1 MAKKIMVDG
10 NTAAAQ
16 IAFACSEVAAI
27 YPITPSSPMAET
39 CDELASACKT
49 NIWGTVPSIV
59 EMESEGGAAGA
70 VHGSLTTGSLTTTFT
85 ASQGLLLM
93 IPNMYKIAGELCPTV
108 FHVSARSLACQGLC
122 IFGDQGD
129 VMACRQTGFAM
140 LCSNSVQEAHDM
152 AMVAHASTLE
162 AKVPFMHFFDG
173 FRTSHEVQKI
183 EEIPTDVIREMIDDK
198 YVEDFRKRA
207 LDPEHPTMR
216 GTAQNPDINFQG
228 RESCEKYY
236 QATPAIV
243 QKYMDKL
250 AKLTG
255 RAYKLYDYVGAPDA
269 EYVAIAMGS
278 GCDTLHETVDALVKE
293 GKKVGLVKVHLYRP
307 FSMKDFVQAI
317 PATVKVITVLD
328 RTKEPGAIGDPL
340 YLDAC
345 AAIGQAKQ
353 QGLVT
358 FAYPKILAGRYGI
371 GSKDFTPNMC
381 ANIYANMASAQP
393 KDRFVVGIVDD
404 GTPTAQYILG
414 DESFV
419 VPKGDR
425 KECMFWGL
433 GADGTVGANKNSIK
447 IIGNYTENYAQ
458 GYFEYDS
465 KKSGGVTISHL
476 RFGSDMIR
484 SPYFINTADFTACH
498 CFPYLEKY
506 DMLKAAKPGS
516 VFLLASPYSAAEI
529 WDHMPDEVEQ
539 TIIDKKIK
547 FYVINAAKIALEN
560 GMGTRTNTV
569 LQTAFFKLSGI
580 TLKKADGTVL
590 DPIQVL
596 KDYAEK
602 AYAKKGMDVVEM
614 NWKCIEAAAN
624 AIEEVKYPAT
634 VAGKAKMPATVAAEA
649 PDFIKNVTAKMIAQK
664 GNELPVSAIPDDGT
678 WPTATTQWEKRNV
691 AAFIPQWDPTAC
703 IQCANCTAIC
713 SHAAIRI
720 KVYNESALAGAP
732 AAFKSADA
740 KTPKIKAL
748 GAKVTV
754 QVAPEDCMGCELCV
768 VQCPM
773 SKPKAVK
780 QADGSVKMEPNPKPA
795 LKMVP
800 QIPLRQQEAA
810 NWKHFLS
817 IPDVDPAK
825 LDTKILLDVQLKR
838 PLFEFSGACAGCG
851 ETPYVKL
858 LTQLCGDRLLIANAT
873 GCSSIYGGN
882 LPTTP
887 YCQRADGRGPAWS
900 NSLFEDNA
908 QFGMGM
914 RVSSDKLQAYAFE
927 LVAKALANEK
937 TPAEMKACLE
947 KIQKVDQ
954 FDTKGAGVEEMRAL
968 VAELKG
974 YCAAGKAAGCST
986 CAQLLAVADNLVRKS
1001 VWVLGGDGWAY
1012 DIGYG
1017 GLDHVLASGKNIK
1030 ILVMD
1035 TEVYSNTGG
1044 QASKATPTGAIAKFA
1059 ASGKVQSKK
1068 NLGLMQMQYKNVYIA
1083 YVSMGTNPAATV
1095 KAFNEAENYNGPA
1108 LIIAY
1113 AHCIEQGL
1121 ATKTGPA
1128 HQKAAVESVHFPLWR
1143 YNPEA
1148 AGKKITIDSQDKS
1161 DTVSFAKNAVSK
1173 ELGENRFKQ
1182 LIKKVGEEKAMAMLQ
1197 KSEEGFKENY
1207 QLIKK
1212 LAEIS

>member
-39 CDELASACKT
+39 CDELASMCKT
-49 NIWGTVPSIV
+49 NIWGSIPSIV

-93 IPNMYKIAGELCPTV
+93 IPNMYKIAGELCPSV
-108 FHVSARSLACQGLC
+108 FHVSARSLASNSLC

-140 LCSNSVQEAHDM
+140 LASNSVQEAHDM
-152 AMVAHASTLE
+152 AMVAHAATLKS
-162 AKVPFMHFFDG
+162 KVPFLHFFDG

-183 EEIPTDVIREMIDDK
+183 DEIPQDVIRQMIDEE
-198 YVEDFRKRA
+198 YVEDFRRRA

-216 GTAQNPDINFQG
+216 GTASNPDVTFQL
-228 RESCEKYY
+228 REVCNKYY
-236 QATPAIV
+236 DATPAIV
-243 QKYMDKL
+243 QEYMDRL

-255 RAYKLYDYVGAPDA
+255 RAYKLYDYVGAKDA
-269 EYVAIAMGS
+269 EYVVVAMGS

-293 GKKVGLVKVHLYRP
+293 GKKVGLLKVHLYRP
-307 FSMKDFVQAI
+307 FSMVDFVKAL
-317 PATVKVITVLD
+317 PATVKVVTVLD
-328 RTKEPGAIGDPL
+328 RVKEPGAIGDPL
-340 YLDAC
+340 YLDVA
-345 AAIGQAKQ
+345 AAIGQ
-353 QGLVT
+353 GLQDGVVS
-358 FAYPKILAGRYGI
+358 FKYPKILAGRYGI
-371 GSKDFTPNMC
+371 GSKDFTPQMC
-381 ANIYANMASAQP
+381 ANVFANMA
-393 KDRFVVGIVDD
+393 KDKPMDHFCVGIVDD
-404 GTPTAQYILG
+404 VTNRYILG
-414 DESFV
+414 DDGFV

-484 SPYFINTADFTACH
+484 SPYFINSADFTACH

-516 VFLLASPYSAAEI
+516 VFLLASPYTAAEV

-539 TIIDKKIK
+539 AIIDKKLK
-547 FYVINAAKIALEN
+547 FYVIDAAKIAREN

-602 AYAKKGMDVVEM
+602 AYSKKGQEVVEM
-614 NWKCIEAAAN
+614 NWKCIEAASA

-634 VAGKAKMPATVAAEA
+634 PAGKLKMPAAVPADA
-649 PDFIKNVTAKMIAQK
+649 PEFVKKVSAKMIAQK
-664 GNELPVSAIPDDGT
+664 GDTLKVSELPVDGT

-691 AAFIPQWDPTAC
+691 AAFIPQWDPAAC
-703 IQCANCTAIC
+703 IQCGNCLAIC
-713 SHAAIRI
+713 SHAAIRM
-720 KVYNESALAGAP
+720 KVYNDGDLAGAP
-732 AAFKSADA
+732 ATFKSAEA
-740 KTPKIKAL
+740 KAL
-748 GAKVTV
+748 TKGFGSKVTI

-773 SKPKAVK
+773 KAK
-780 QADGSVKMEPNPKPA
+780 GA
-795 LKMVP
+795 LKMVE
-800 QIPLRQQEAA
+800 QIPLRKTEAE
-810 NWKHFLS
+810 NWKFFLGL
-817 IPDVDPAK
+817 PEVDPAK
-825 LDTKILLDVQLKR
+825 LDTRKLLDSQLKR

-858 LTQLCGDRLLIANAT
+858 LTQICGDRLLIANAT

-908 QFGMGM
+908 QFGLGM
-914 RVSSDKLQAYAFE
+914 RVSADKLYGFAME
-927 LVAKALANEK
+927 LVDKVIAHEK
-937 TPAEMKACLE
+937 TPAEMKALCE
-947 KIQKVDQ
+947 KIKAVNQYDE
-954 FDTKGAGVEEMRAL
+954 KGQGVEEMRAL
-968 VAELKG
+968 VKELKKG
-974 YCAAGKAAGCST
+974 CEAGKANGCPI

-1059 ASGKVQSKK
+1059 ASGKVQAKK
-1068 NLGLMQMQYKNVYIA
+1068 NLGLMQMQYKDVYVA

-1108 LIIAY
+1108 IIIAY

-1121 ATKTGPA
+1121 LTKTGPA
-1128 HQKAAVESVHFPLWR
+1128 HQKAAVESVHFPLWT
-1143 YNPEA
+1143 YNPTT
-1148 AGKKITIDSQDKS
+1148 GKVKLDSADKS

-1182 LIKKVGEEKAMAMLQ
+1182 LIKKIGEEKAMAMLE
-1197 KSEEGFKENY
+1197 KSEQGFKENY
-1207 QLIKK
+1207 ALLKK
-1212 LAEIS
+1212 LSEM

>member
-39 CDELASACKT
+39 CDELASMCKT
-49 NIWGTVPSIV
+49 NIWGSIPSIV

-93 IPNMYKIAGELCPTV
+93 IPNMYKIAGELCPSV
-108 FHVSARSLACQGLC
+108 FHVSARSLASNSLC

-140 LCSNSVQEAHDM
+140 LASNSVQEAHDM
-152 AMVAHASTLE
+152 AMVAHAATLKS
-162 AKVPFMHFFDG
+162 KVPFLHFFDG

-183 EEIPTDVIREMIDDK
+183 DEIPQDVIRQMIDEE
-198 YVEDFRKRA
+198 YVEDFRRRA

-216 GTAQNPDINFQG
+216 GTASNPDVTFQL
-228 RESCEKYY
+228 REVCNKYY
-236 QATPAIV
+236 DATPAIV
-243 QKYMDKL
+243 QEYMDRL

-255 RAYKLYDYVGAPDA
+255 RAYKLYDYVGAKDA
-269 EYVAIAMGS
+269 EYVVVAMGS

-293 GKKVGLVKVHLYRP
+293 GKKVGLLKVHLYRP
-307 FSMKDFVQAI
+307 FSMVDFVKAL
-317 PATVKVITVLD
+317 PATVKVVTVLD
-328 RTKEPGAIGDPL
+328 RVKEPGAIGDPL
-340 YLDAC
+340 YLDVA
-345 AAIGQAKQ
+345 AAIGQ
-353 QGLVT
+353 GLQDGVVS
-358 FAYPKILAGRYGI
+358 FKYPKILAGRYGI
-371 GSKDFTPNMC
+371 GSKDFTPQMC
-381 ANIYANMASAQP
+381 ANVFANMA
-393 KDRFVVGIVDD
+393 KDKPMDHFCVGIVDD
-404 GTPTAQYILG
+404 VTNRYILG
-414 DESFV
+414 DDGFV

-484 SPYFINTADFTACH
+484 SPYFINSADFTACH

-516 VFLLASPYSAAEI
+516 VFLLASPYTAAEV

-539 TIIDKKIK
+539 AIIDKKLK
-547 FYVINAAKIALEN
+547 FYVIDAAKIAREN

-602 AYAKKGMDVVEM
+602 AYSKKGQEVVEM
-614 NWKCIEAAAN
+614 NWKCIEAASA
-624 AIEEVKYPAT
+624 AIEEVKYPAAP
-634 VAGKAKMPATVAAEA
+634 AGKLKMPAAVPADA
-649 PDFIKNVTAKMIAQK
+649 PEFVKKVSAKMIAQK
-664 GNELPVSAIPDDGT
+664 GDTLKVSELPVDGT

-691 AAFIPQWDPTAC
+691 AAFIPQWDPAAC
-703 IQCANCTAIC
+703 IQCGNCLAIC
-713 SHAAIRI
+713 SHAAIRM
-720 KVYNESALAGAP
+720 KVYNDGDLAGAP
-732 AAFKSADA
+732 ATFKSAEA
-740 KTPKIKAL
+740 KAL
-748 GAKVTV
+748 TKGFGTKVTI

-773 SKPKAVK
+773 KAK
-780 QADGSVKMEPNPKPA
+780 GA
-795 LKMVP
+795 LKMVE
-800 QIPLRQQEAA
+800 QIPLRKTEAE
-810 NWKHFLS
+810 NWKFFLGL
-817 IPDVDPAK
+817 PEVDPAK
-825 LDTKILLDVQLKR
+825 LDTRKLLDSQLKR

-858 LTQLCGDRLLIANAT
+858 LTQICGDRLLIANAT

-908 QFGMGM
+908 QFGLGM
-914 RVSSDKLQAYAFE
+914 RVSADKLYGFAME
-927 LVAKALANEK
+927 LVDKVIAHEK
-937 TPAEMKACLE
+937 TPAEMKALCE
-947 KIQKVDQ
+947 KIKAVNQYDE
-954 FDTKGAGVEEMRAL
+954 KGQGVEEMRAL
-968 VAELKG
+968 VKELKKG
-974 YCAAGKAAGCST
+974 CEAGKANGCPI

-1059 ASGKVQSKK
+1059 ASGKVQAKK
-1068 NLGLMQMQYKNVYIA
+1068 NLGLMQMQYKNVYVA

-1108 LIIAY
+1108 IIIAY

-1121 ATKTGPA
+1121 LTKTGPA
-1128 HQKAAVESVHFPLWR
+1128 HQKAAVESVHFPLWT
-1143 YNPEA
+1143 YNPTT
-1148 AGKKITIDSQDKS
+1148 GKVKLDSADKS

-1182 LIKKVGEEKAMAMLQ
+1182 LIKKIGQEKAMAMLE
-1197 KSEEGFKENY
+1197 KSEQGFKENY
-1207 QLIKK
+1207 ALLKK
-1212 LAEIS
+1212 LSEM

>member
-39 CDELASACKT
+39 CDELAAQAKT
-49 NIWGTVPSIV
+49 NIWGSIPSIV

-93 IPNMYKIAGELCPTV
+93 IPNMYKIAGELVPTV

-129 VMACRQTGFAM
+129 VMACRQTGFAL

-152 AMVAHASTLE
+152 AMVAHAATLE
-162 AKVPFMHFFDG
+162 SKVPFLHFFDG

-183 EEIPTDVIREMIDDK
+183 EEIPTDVIRAMIDDK
-198 YVEDFRKRA
+198 YVEAFRARA

-236 QATPAIV
+236 VAAPAIV

-250 AKLTG
+250 AQLTG

-307 FSMKDFVQAI
+307 FSMKDFVGAI
-317 PATVKVITVLD
+317 PATVKCITVLD

-340 YLDAC
+340 YLDVC

-353 QGLVT
+353 EGIGS
-358 FAYPKILAGRYGI
+358 FAYPKVLAGRYGI
-371 GSKDFTPNMC
+371 GSKDFTPQMC
-381 ANIYANMASAQP
+381 AGIFANMAQEKP
-393 KDRFVVGIVDD
+393 LDHFVVGIVDD
-404 GTPTAQYILG
+404 VTGRYILG
-414 DESFV
+414 DTGFV

-484 SPYFINTADFTACH
+484 SPYFINSADFTACH

-516 VFLLASPYSAAEI
+516 VFLLASPYTAAEI

-539 TIIDKKIK
+539 AIIDKKLK
-547 FYVINAAKIALEN
+547 FYVIDAAKIAREN

-580 TLKKADGTVL
+580 KLAKADGTEL

-602 AYAKKGMDVVEM
+602 AYSKKGQDVVEM
-614 NWKCIEAAAN
+614 NWKCIEAASA
-624 AIEEVKYPAT
+624 AIEEVQYPAAP
-634 VAGKAKMPATVAAEA
+634 AGKVKMPAAVAAEA
-649 PDFIKNVTAKMIAQK
+649 PAFIKDVTAKMIAQK
-664 GNELPVSAIPDDGT
+664 GNELPVSASPDDGT

-691 AAFIPQWDPTAC
+691 AAFIPAWDPSKC
-703 IQCANCTAIC
+703 IQCGQCSIIC
-713 SHAAIRI
+713 PHAAIRM
-720 KVYNESALAGAP
+720 KVYDADTLAGAP
-732 AAFKSADA
+732 ETFKSADA
-740 KTPKIKAL
+740 KTPKMKAL

-754 QVAPEDCMGCELCV
+754 QVAPEDCMGCKLCV

-773 SKPKAVK
+773 SKDKVV
-780 QADGSVKMEPNPKPA
+780 DGKVVPNPAPA
-795 LKMVP
+795 LKMVE
-800 QIPLRQQEAA
+800 QIPLRKPEAA
-810 NWKHFLS
+810 NWKFFLD

-825 LDTKILLDVQLKR
+825 LDTKQVLDSQLKR

-858 LTQLCGDRLLIANAT
+858 LTQICGDRLLIANAT

-887 YCQRADGRGPAWS
+887 YCQRKDGKGPAWS

-914 RVSSDKLQAYAFE
+914 RVSADKLYGYAME
-927 LVAKALANEK
+927 LVDKVIAGEK
-937 TPAEMKACLE
+937 TPAEMKALCE
-947 KIQKVDQ
+947 KIKAVDQ
-954 FDTKGAGVEEMRAL
+954 FDAKGQGVEEMRKL
-968 VAELKG
+968 VAELKPF
-974 YCAAGKAAGCST
+974 CQTGKANGCDL

-1044 QASKATPTGAIAKFA
+1044 QASKSTPIGAIAKFA
-1059 ASGKVQSKK
+1059 ASGKQQAKK
-1068 NLGLMQMQYKNVYIA
+1068 NLGLMQMQYKNVYVA
-1083 YVSMGTNPAATV
+1083 YVSMGANPAATV
-1095 KAFNEAENYNGPA
+1095 KAFNEAEAYNGPA

-1121 ATKTGPA
+1121 NTATGPA
-1128 HQKAAVESVHFPLWR
+1128 HQKAAVDSVHFPLWR
-1143 YNPEA
+1143 YNPDVA
-1148 AGKKITIDSQDKS
+1148 ATGKNGLTLDSADKS
-1161 DTVSFAKNAVSK
+1161 DTVSFAERALSK
-1173 ELGENRFKQ
+1173 DCGENRFKQ
-1182 LIKKVGEEKAMAMLQ
+1182 LVKKVGPEKAEEML
-1197 KSEEGFKENY
+1197 KRAEAGFKENY
-1207 QLIKK
+1207 K
-1212 LAEIS
+1212 LLSELAKLPQM

>member
-39 CDELASACKT
+39 CDELASMCKT
-49 NIWGTVPSIV
+49 NIWGSIPSIV

-93 IPNMYKIAGELCPTV
+93 IPNMYKIAGELCPSV
-108 FHVSARSLACQGLC
+108 FHVSARSLASNSLC

-140 LCSNSVQEAHDM
+140 LASNSVQEAHDM
-152 AMVAHASTLE
+152 AMVAHAATLKS
-162 AKVPFMHFFDG
+162 KVPFLHFFDG

-183 EEIPTDVIREMIDDK
+183 DEIPQDVIRQMIDEE
-198 YVEDFRKRA
+198 YVEDFRRRA

-216 GTAQNPDINFQG
+216 GTASNPDVTFQL
-228 RESCEKYY
+228 REVCNKFYE
-236 QATPAIV
+236 ATPAIV
-243 QKYMDKL
+243 QEYMDRL

-255 RAYKLYDYVGAPDA
+255 RAYKLYDYVGAKDA
-269 EYVAIAMGS
+269 EYVVVAMGS

-293 GKKVGLVKVHLYRP
+293 GKKVGLLKVHLYRP
-307 FSMKDFVQAI
+307 FSMVDFVKAL
-317 PATVKVITVLD
+317 PATVKVVTVLD
-328 RTKEPGAIGDPL
+328 RVKEPGAIGDPL
-340 YLDAC
+340 YLDVA
-345 AAIGQAKQ
+345 AAIGQ
-353 QGLVT
+353 GLQDGVVS
-358 FAYPKILAGRYGI
+358 FKYPKILAGRYGI
-371 GSKDFTPNMC
+371 GSKDFTPQMC
-381 ANIYANMASAQP
+381 ANVFANMT
-393 KDRFVVGIVDD
+393 KDKPMDHFCVGIVDD
-404 GTPTAQYILG
+404 VTNRYILG
-414 DESFV
+414 DDGFV

-484 SPYFINTADFTACH
+484 SPYFINSADFTACH

-516 VFLLASPYSAAEI
+516 VFLLASPYTAAEV

-539 TIIDKKIK
+539 AIIDKKLK
-547 FYVINAAKIALEN
+547 FYVIDAAKIAREN

-602 AYAKKGMDVVEM
+602 AYSKKGQEVVEM
-614 NWKCIEAAAN
+614 NWKCIEAASA
-624 AIEEVKYPAT
+624 AIEEVKYPAAP
-634 VAGKAKMPATVAAEA
+634 AGKLKMPAAVPADA
-649 PDFIKNVTAKMIAQK
+649 PEFVKKVSAKMIAQK
-664 GNELPVSAIPDDGT
+664 GDTLKVSELPVDGT

-691 AAFIPQWDPTAC
+691 AAFIPQWNPAAC
-703 IQCANCTAIC
+703 IQCGNCLAIC
-713 SHAAIRI
+713 SHAAIRM
-720 KVYNESALAGAP
+720 KVYNDGDLAGAP
-732 AAFKSADA
+732 ATFKSAEA
-740 KTPKIKAL
+740 KAL
-748 GAKVTV
+748 TKGFGSKVTI

-773 SKPKAVK
+773 KAK
-780 QADGSVKMEPNPKPA
+780 GA
-795 LKMVP
+795 LKMVE
-800 QIPLRQQEAA
+800 QIPLRKTEAE
-810 NWKHFLS
+810 NWKFFLNL
-817 IPDVDPAK
+817 PEVDPAK
-825 LDTKILLDVQLKR
+825 LDTRKLLDSQLKR

-858 LTQLCGDRLLIANAT
+858 LTQICGDRLLIANAT

-908 QFGMGM
+908 QFGLGM
-914 RVSSDKLQAYAFE
+914 RVSADKLHGFAME
-927 LVAKALANEK
+927 LVDKVIANEK
-937 TPAEMKACLE
+937 TPAEMKALCE
-947 KIQKVDQ
+947 KIKAVNQYDE
-954 FDTKGAGVEEMRAL
+954 KGQGVEEMRAL
-968 VAELKG
+968 VKELKKG
-974 YCAAGKAAGCST
+974 CEAGKANGCPT

-1059 ASGKVQSKK
+1059 ASGKVQAKK
-1068 NLGLMQMQYKNVYIA
+1068 NLGLMQMQYKNVYVA

-1108 LIIAY
+1108 IIIAY

-1121 ATKTGPA
+1121 LTKTGPA
-1128 HQKAAVESVHFPLWR
+1128 HQKAAVESVHFPLWT
-1143 YNPEA
+1143 YNPTT
-1148 AGKKITIDSQDKS
+1148 GKVKLDSADKS

-1182 LIKKVGEEKAMAMLQ
+1182 LIKKIGEEKAMAMLE
-1197 KSEEGFKENY
+1197 KSEQGFKENY
-1207 QLIKK
+1207 ALLKK
-1212 LAEIS
+1212 LSEM

>member
-49 NIWGTVPSIV
+49 NIWGSIPSIV

-93 IPNMYKIAGELCPTV
+93 IPNMYKIAGELAPTV

-140 LCSNSVQEAHDM
+140 LASNSVQEAHDM

-162 AKVPFMHFFDG
+162 AKVPFLHFFDG

-183 EEIPTDVIREMIDDK
+183 DEIPTEVIREMIDDRF
-198 YVEDFRKRA
+198 VEDFRRRA

-255 RAYKLYDYVGAPDA
+255 RAYRLYDYVGAPDA

-307 FSMKDFVQAI
+307 FSMKDFVGAI
-317 PATVKVITVLD
+317 PATVKCITVLD

-340 YLDAC
+340 YLDVC

-353 QGLVT
+353 EGVVSY
-358 FAYPKILAGRYGI
+358 AYPKVLAGRYGI
-371 GSKDFTPNMC
+371 GSKDFTPQMC
-381 ANIYANMASAQP
+381 ANIFANMAAEKP
-393 KDRFVVGIVDD
+393 LDHYVVGIVDD
-404 GTPTAQYILG
+404 VMNRYILG
-414 DESFV
+414 DENFV

-476 RFGSDMIR
+476 RFGSEMIR
-484 SPYFINTADFTACH
+484 SPYFINSADFTACH

-516 VFLLASPYSAAEI
+516 VFLLASPYSAAEV
-529 WDHMPDEVEQ
+529 WNHMPDEVEQ
-539 TIIDKKIK
+539 AIIDKKIR
-547 FYVINAAKIALEN
+547 FYVIDAAKIAREN

-602 AYAKKGMDVVEM
+602 AYSKKGQEVVEM
-614 NWKCIEAAAN
+614 NWKCIEAASA
-624 AIEEVKYPAT
+624 AIEEVTYPAAP
-634 VAGKAKMPATVAAEA
+634 AGKAKMPPAVPAEA
-649 PDFIKNVTAKMIAQK
+649 PAFVQKVSAKMIAQK

-703 IQCANCTAIC
+703 IQCGNCLAIC
-713 SHAAIRI
+713 SHAAIRM
-720 KVYNESALAGAP
+720 KVYPAAALAGAP
-732 AAFKSADA
+732 ATFKSVDA
-740 KTPKIKAL
+740 GKLTQKF
-748 GAKVTV
+748 GEKVTI

-773 SKPKAVK
+773 KAK
-780 QADGSVKMEPNPKPA
+780 GA
-795 LKMVP
+795 LKMVE
-800 QIPLRQQEAA
+800 QIPLRETEAA
-810 NWKHFLS
+810 NWKFFLS
-817 IPDVDPAK
+817 LPEVDTAK
-825 LDTKILLDVQLKR
+825 LDTKKLLDSQLKR

-858 LTQLCGDRLLIANAT
+858 LTQICGDRLLIANAT

-887 YCQRADGRGPAWS
+887 YCQRTDGKGPAWS

-914 RVSSDKLQAYAFE
+914 RVSADKLHGYAME
-927 LVAKALANEK
+927 LVGKALAGDK
-937 TPAEMKACLE
+937 TPADMKACLE
-947 KIQKVDQ
+947 KIKAVDQ
-954 FDTKGAGVEEMRAL
+954 FDEKGQGVEQMRAL
-968 VAELKG
+968 VKELKG
-974 YCAAGKAAGCST
+974 FCEAGKAAGCPT

-1001 VWVLGGDGWAY
+1001 VWILGGDGWAY

-1017 GLDHVLASGKNIK
+1017 GLDHVLASGKNVK

-1059 ASGKVQSKK
+1059 ASGKAQPKK
-1068 NLGLMQMQYKNVYIA
+1068 NLGLMQMQYKNVYVA
-1083 YVSMGTNPAATV
+1083 YVSMGANPAATV
-1095 KAFNEAENYNGPA
+1095 KAFNEAENYDGPA

-1121 ATKTGPA
+1121 LTKTGPA
-1128 HQKAAVESVHFPLWR
+1128 HQKVAVDSVHFPLWT
-1143 YNPEA
+1143 YNPTT
-1148 AGKKITIDSQDKS
+1148 GKVKLDSADKS
-1161 DTVSFAKNAVSK
+1161 ATVSFAKDAVSK
-1173 ELGENRFKQ
+1173 EFGENRFKQ
-1182 LIKKVGEEKAMAMLQ
+1182 LIKKVGAEKATAMLE
-1197 KSEEGFKENY
+1197 KAEEGFKENY
-1207 QLIKK
+1207 ALLKK
-1212 LAEIS
+1212 LSEM

>member
-39 CDELASACKT
+39 CDELAAHAKT
-49 NIWGTVPSIV
+49 NIWGSVPSIV
-59 EMESEGGAAGA
+59 EMESEGGGAGA
-70 VHGSLTTGSLTTTFT
+70 LHGSLTTGSLTTTFT

-93 IPNMYKIAGELCPTV
+93 IPNMYKIAGELAPTV

-152 AMVAHASTLE
+152 AMVAHAATLE
-162 AKVPFMHFFDG
+162 SKVPFLHFFDG

-183 EEIPTDVIREMIDDK
+183 DEIPADAIRAMIDDK
-198 YVEDFRKRA
+198 FVEDFRARA

-216 GTAQNPDINFQG
+216 GTASNPDVTFQL
-228 RESCEKYY
+228 REAANKYY
-236 QATPAIV
+236 EATPAIV
-243 QKYMDKL
+243 QKYMDQL

-255 RAYKLYDYVGAPDA
+255 RAYKLYDYVGAADA
-269 EYVAIAMGS
+269 EYVVIAMGS
-278 GCDTLHETVDALVKE
+278 GCDTLHETVDAFLKE

-307 FSMKDFVQAI
+307 FSMVDLAKAP
-317 PATVKVITVLD
+317 PAPVKVVTVLD
-328 RTKEPGAIGDPL
+328 RVKEPGSIGEPL
-340 YLDAC
+340 YLDCA
-345 AAIGQAKQ
+345 AAIGQALQDGVASFK
-353 QGLVT
+353 
-358 FAYPKILAGRYGI
+358 YPKIVSGRYGI
-371 GSKDFTPNMC
+371 GSKDFTPQMCKKVFDNMT
-381 ANIYANMASAQP
+381 AAKPMDHFA
-393 KDRFVVGIVDD
+393 VGIVDD
-404 GTPTAQYILG
+404 ITGRYLLADDG
-414 DESFV
+414 FV

-447 IIGNYTENYAQ
+447 IIGNYTENFAQ

-465 KKSGGVTISHL
+465 KKSGGVTVSHL

-484 SPYFINTADFTACH
+484 SPYFINSADFTACH
-498 CFPYLEKY
+498 CFTYLEKY
-506 DMLKAAKPGS
+506 DMLKAAKKGS
-516 VFLLASPYSAAEI
+516 TLLLASPYTAEEI
-529 WDHMPDEVEQ
+529 WDHMPAEVEQ
-539 TIIDKKIK
+539 SIIDKQLK
-547 FYVINAAKIALEN
+547 FYVIDAAKIAREN

-580 TLKKADGTVL
+580 KLEKSDGTVL
-590 DPIQVL
+590 DPIQIL
-596 KDYAEK
+596 KDYATK
-602 AYAKKGMDVVEM
+602 AYSKKGEEVVAM
-614 NWKCIEAAAN
+614 NHKCIEAASA
-624 AIEEVKYPAT
+624 AVEQVKYPAT
-634 VAGKAKMPATVAAEA
+634 VSAKAAKMPAAVPAEA
-649 PDFIKNVTAKMIAQK
+649 PDFIKNVSAKMIAQD
-664 GNELPVSAIPDDGT
+664 GNALKVSELPVDGT

-691 AAFIPQWDPTAC
+691 ADFIPQWDPTSC
-703 IQCANCTAIC
+703 IQCGNCLAIC
-713 SHAAIRI
+713 PHASIRMKI
-720 KVYNESALAGAP
+720 YPAAELSNAP
-732 AAFKSADA
+732 ATFKSVDA
-740 KTPKIKAL
+740 GKLTAKF
-748 GAKVTV
+748 GEKVTI

-773 SKPKAVK
+773 SKPKAEK
-780 QADGSVKMEPNPKPA
+780 QADGSVKTVPNAKPA
-795 LKMVP
+795 LKMVE
-800 QIPLRQQEAA
+800 QIPLRKAEAA
-810 NWKHFLS
+810 NWKFFLGL
-817 IPDVDPAK
+817 PEVDPMK
-825 LDTKILLDVQLKR
+825 LNTKMLLDSQLKR
-838 PLFEFSGACAGCG
+838 PLFEFSGACSGCG
-851 ETPYVKL
+851 ETPFVKL
-858 LTQLCGDRLLIANAT
+858 LTQICGDRLLVANAT

-887 YCQRADGRGPAWS
+887 YCQRADGHGPAWS

-908 QFGMGM
+908 QFGLGM
-914 RVSSDKLQAYAFE
+914 RVSADKLYGYAME
-927 LVAKALANEK
+927 LVDKALANEK
-937 TPAEMKACLE
+937 TPAAMKACLE
-947 KIQKVDQ
+947 TIKKIDQ
-954 FDTKGAGVEEMRAL
+954 FDEKGQGVEEMRAA
-968 VAELKG
+968 VKELKG
-974 YCAAGKAAGCST
+974 FLDAGCAAGCST
-986 CAQLLAVADNLVRKS
+986 CAQLKAVADNLVRKS
-1001 VWVLGGDGWAY
+1001 VWILGGDGWAY

-1017 GLDHVLASGKNIK
+1017 GLDHVLASGQNVK

-1059 ASGKVQSKK
+1059 ASGKAQQKK
-1068 NLGLMQMQYKNVYIA
+1068 NLGLMQMQYKNVYVA

-1108 LIIAY
+1108 IIIAY

-1143 YNPEA
+1143 YDPKV
-1148 AGKKITIDSQDKS
+1148 GKLQLDSADKS

-1182 LIKKVGEEKAMAMLQ
+1182 LIAKVGEEKAMAMLE
-1197 KSEEGFKENY
+1197 KSEESFKENY
-1207 QLIKK
+1207 ALLKK
-1212 LAEIS
+1212 LAEM

>member
-39 CDELASACKT
+39 CDELASMCKT
-49 NIWGTVPSIV
+49 NIWGSIPSIV

-93 IPNMYKIAGELCPTV
+93 IPNMYKIAGELCPSV
-108 FHVSARSLACQGLC
+108 FHVSARSLASNSLC

-140 LCSNSVQEAHDM
+140 LASNSVQEAHDM
-152 AMVAHASTLE
+152 AMVAHAATL
-162 AKVPFMHFFDG
+162 KSKIPFLHFFDG

-183 EEIPTDVIREMIDDK
+183 DEIPQDVIRQMIDEE
-198 YVEDFRKRA
+198 YVEDFRRRA

-216 GTAQNPDINFQG
+216 GTASNPDVTFQL
-228 RESCEKYY
+228 REVCNKFYE
-236 QATPAIV
+236 ATPAIV
-243 QKYMDKL
+243 QEYMDRL

-255 RAYKLYDYVGAPDA
+255 RAYKLYDYVGAKDA
-269 EYVAIAMGS
+269 EYVVVAMGS

-293 GKKVGLVKVHLYRP
+293 GKKVGLLKVHLYRP
-307 FSMKDFVQAI
+307 FSMVDFVKAL
-317 PATVKVITVLD
+317 PATVKVVTVLD
-328 RTKEPGAIGDPL
+328 RVKEPGAIGDPL
-340 YLDAC
+340 YLDVA
-345 AAIGQAKQ
+345 AAIGQ
-353 QGLVT
+353 GLQDGVVS
-358 FAYPKILAGRYGI
+358 FKYPKILAGRYGI
-371 GSKDFTPNMC
+371 GSKDFTPQMC
-381 ANIYANMASAQP
+381 ANVFANMA
-393 KDRFVVGIVDD
+393 KDKPMDHFCVGIVDD
-404 GTPTAQYILG
+404 VTNRYILG
-414 DESFV
+414 DDGFV

-484 SPYFINTADFTACH
+484 SPYFINSADFTACH

-516 VFLLASPYSAAEI
+516 VFLLASPYTAAEV

-539 TIIDKKIK
+539 AIIDKKLK
-547 FYVINAAKIALEN
+547 FYVIDAAKIAREN

-602 AYAKKGMDVVEM
+602 AYSKKGQEVVEM
-614 NWKCIEAAAN
+614 NWKCIEAASA
-624 AIEEVKYPAT
+624 AIEEVKYPAAP
-634 VAGKAKMPATVAAEA
+634 AGKLKMPAAVPADA
-649 PDFIKNVTAKMIAQK
+649 PEFVKKVSAKMIAQK
-664 GNELPVSAIPDDGT
+664 GDTLKVSELPVDGT

-691 AAFIPQWDPTAC
+691 AAFIPQWDPAAC
-703 IQCANCTAIC
+703 IQCGNCLAIC
-713 SHAAIRI
+713 SHAAIRM
-720 KVYNESALAGAP
+720 KVYNDGDLAGAP
-732 AAFKSADA
+732 ATFKSAEA
-740 KTPKIKAL
+740 KAL
-748 GAKVTV
+748 TKGFGSKVTI

-773 SKPKAVK
+773 KAK
-780 QADGSVKMEPNPKPA
+780 GA
-795 LKMVP
+795 LKMVE
-800 QIPLRQQEAA
+800 QIPLRKTEAE
-810 NWKHFLS
+810 NWKFFLNL
-817 IPDVDPAK
+817 PEVDPAK
-825 LDTKILLDVQLKR
+825 LDTRKLLDSQLKR

-858 LTQLCGDRLLIANAT
+858 LTQICGDRLLIANAT

-908 QFGMGM
+908 QFGLGM
-914 RVSSDKLQAYAFE
+914 RVSADKLHGFAME
-927 LVAKALANEK
+927 LVDKVIANEK
-937 TPAEMKACLE
+937 TPAEMKALCE
-947 KIQKVDQ
+947 KIKAVDQ
-954 FDTKGAGVEEMRAL
+954 YDEKGQGVEQMRAL
-968 VAELKG
+968 VKELKKG
-974 YCAAGKAAGCST
+974 CEAGKANGCPI

-1059 ASGKVQSKK
+1059 ASGKVQAKK
-1068 NLGLMQMQYKNVYIA
+1068 NLGLMQMQYKNVYVA

-1108 LIIAY
+1108 IIIAY

-1121 ATKTGPA
+1121 LTKTGPA
-1128 HQKAAVESVHFPLWR
+1128 HQKAAVESVHFPLWT
-1143 YNPEA
+1143 YNPTT
-1148 AGKKITIDSQDKS
+1148 GKVKLDSADKS

-1182 LIKKVGEEKAMAMLQ
+1182 LIKKIGEEKAMAMLE
-1197 KSEEGFKENY
+1197 KSEQGFKENY
-1207 QLIKK
+1207 ALLKK
-1212 LAEIS
+1212 LSEM

>member
-1 MAKKIMVDG
+1 
-10 NTAAAQ
+10 
-16 IAFACSEVAAI
+16 
-27 YPITPSSPMAET
+27 
-39 CDELASACKT
+39 
-49 NIWGTVPSIV
+49 
-59 EMESEGGAAGA
+59 
-70 VHGSLTTGSLTTTFT
+70 
-85 ASQGLLLM
+85 
-93 IPNMYKIAGELCPTV
+93 
-108 FHVSARSLACQGLC
+108 
-122 IFGDQGD
+122 
-129 VMACRQTGFAM
+129 
-140 LCSNSVQEAHDM
+140 
-152 AMVAHASTLE
+152 
-162 AKVPFMHFFDG
+162 
-173 FRTSHEVQKI
+173 
-183 EEIPTDVIREMIDDK
+183 
-198 YVEDFRKRA
+198 
-207 LDPEHPTMR
+207 MR

-307 FSMKDFVQAI
+307 FSMKDFVGAI
-317 PATVKVITVLD
+317 PATVKCITVLD

-340 YLDAC
+340 YLDVC

-353 QGLVT
+353 EGLISY
-358 FAYPKILAGRYGI
+358 AYPKVLAGRYGI
-371 GSKDFTPNMC
+371 GSKDFTPQMC
-381 ANIYANMASAQP
+381 ANVFANMAAAKP
-393 KDRFVVGIVDD
+393 LDHYVVGIVDD
-404 GTPTAQYILG
+404 VMNRYILG
-414 DESFV
+414 DENFV

-476 RFGSDMIR
+476 RFGSEMIR
-484 SPYFINTADFTACH
+484 SPYFINSADFTACH

-506 DMLKAAKPGS
+506 DMLKAAKPNS
-516 VFLLASPYSAAEI
+516 VFLLASPYSAAEV
-529 WDHMPDEVEQ
+529 WNHMPDEVEQ
-539 TIIDKKIK
+539 AIIDKKIR
-547 FYVINAAKIALEN
+547 FYVIDAAKIAREN

-602 AYAKKGMDVVEM
+602 AYAKKGQEVVEM
-614 NWKCIEAAAN
+614 NWKCIEAASA
-624 AIEEVKYPAT
+624 AIEEVKYPAAP
-634 VAGKAKMPATVAAEA
+634 AGKAKMPPAVPVEA
-649 PDFIKNVTAKMIAQK
+649 PAFIQKVSAKMIAQK

-691 AAFIPQWDPTAC
+691 AAFIPQWDPAAC
-703 IQCANCTAIC
+703 IQCGNCSIIC
-713 SHAAIRI
+713 PHAAIRM
-720 KVYNESALAGAP
+720 KVYPAAALEGAP
-732 AAFKSADA
+732 ATLKSADA
-740 KTPKIKAL
+740 GAL
-748 GAKVTV
+748 TKKFGEKVTI

-768 VQCPM
+768 VQCPK
-773 SKPKAVK
+773 SKPGA
-780 QADGSVKMEPNPKPA
+780 EKPA
-795 LKMVP
+795 LKMVE
-800 QIPLRQQEAA
+800 QIPLRETETA
-810 NWKHFLS
+810 NWKFFLS
-817 IPDVDPAK
+817 LPEVDTAK
-825 LDTKILLDVQLKR
+825 LDTKKLLDSQLKR

-858 LTQLCGDRLLIANAT
+858 LTQICGDRLLIANAT

-887 YCQRADGRGPAWS
+887 YCQRTDGKGPAWS

-914 RVSSDKLQAYAFE
+914 RVSADKLHGYAME
-927 LVAKALANEK
+927 LVGKALAGDK
-937 TPAEMKACLE
+937 TPADMKACLE

-954 FDTKGAGVEEMRAL
+954 FDEKGQGVEEMRAL
-968 VAELKG
+968 VKELKG
-974 YCAAGKAAGCST
+974 FCEAGKAAGCQT

-1001 VWVLGGDGWAY
+1001 VWILGGDGWAY

-1017 GLDHVLASGKNIK
+1017 GLDHVLASGKNVK

-1059 ASGKVQSKK
+1059 ASGKAQPKK
-1068 NLGLMQMQYKNVYIA
+1068 NLGLMQMQYKNVYVA
-1083 YVSMGTNPAATV
+1083 YVSMGANPVATV
-1095 KAFNEAENYNGPA
+1095 KAFNEAENYDGPA

-1121 ATKTGPA
+1121 LTKTGPA
-1128 HQKAAVESVHFPLWR
+1128 HQKVAVDSVHFPLWT
-1143 YNPEA
+1143 YNPTT
-1148 AGKKITIDSQDKS
+1148 GKVKLDSADKS
-1161 DTVSFAKNAVSK
+1161 ATVSFAKDAVSK
-1173 ELGENRFKQ
+1173 EYGENRFKQ
-1182 LIKKVGEEKAMAMLQ
+1182 LIKKVGAEKATAMLE
-1197 KSEEGFKENY
+1197 KAEEGFKENY
-1207 QLIKK
+1207 ALLKK
-1212 LAEIS
+1212 LSEM

>member
-39 CDELASACKT
+39 CDELAAHAKT
-49 NIWGTVPSIV
+49 NIWGSIPSVV

-70 VHGSLTTGSLTTTFT
+70 VHGALTTGSLTTTFT

-93 IPNMYKIAGELCPTV
+93 IPNMYKIAGELTPTV

-122 IFGDQGD
+122 IFGDHGD

-152 AMVAHASTLE
+152 AMVAHAATLE
-162 AKVPFMHFFDG
+162 AKVPFLHFFDG

-183 EEIPTDVIREMIDDK
+183 DEIGYDVIRKMINDD
-198 YVEDFRKRA
+198 YVADFRRRA

-216 GTAQNPDINFQG
+216 GTAQNPDVYFQG
-228 RESCEKYY
+228 RESSNKYY

-243 QKYMDKL
+243 QKYMDMLKE
-250 AKLTG
+250 LTG
-255 RAYKLYDYVGAPDA
+255 RAYRLYDYVGAADA
-269 EYVAIAMGS
+269 EYVVVAMGS

-293 GKKVGLVKVHLYRP
+293 GKKVGLLKVHLYRP
-307 FSMKDFVQAI
+307 FSMKDFVKAI
-317 PATVKVITVLD
+317 PATVKCITVLD
-328 RTKEPGAIGDPL
+328 RTKEPGANDPL
-340 YLDAC
+340 YLDVT
-345 AAIGQAKQ
+345 AAIGE
-353 QGLVT
+353 GLQEGVVS
-358 FAYPKILAGRYGI
+358 FKYPKVLAGRYAL
-371 GSKDFTPNMC
+371 GSKDFTPQIC
-381 ANIYANMASAQP
+381 KEIYDNMAAAKP
-393 KDRFVVGIVDD
+393 KNHFCCGIVDD
-404 GTPTAQYILG
+404 TGGDYILG
-414 DESFV
+414 DDSFV

-447 IIGNYTENYAQ
+447 IIGNYTENFAQ

-476 RFGSDMIR
+476 RFGPDMIR
-484 SPYFINTADFTACH
+484 SPYFINSADFTACH

-539 TIIDKKIK
+539 VIVDKKLK

-580 TLKKADGTVL
+580 KLAKADGTEL

-602 AYAKKGMDVVEM
+602 AYSKKGQDVVEM
-614 NWKCIEAAAN
+614 NWKCIEAASA
-624 AIEEVKYPAT
+624 AIEEVKYPAAP
-634 VAGKAKMPATVAAEA
+634 AGKLKQPPAVAAEA
-649 PDFIKNVTAKMIAQK
+649 PDFVKNVTAKMIAQK

-691 AAFIPQWDPTAC
+691 AAFIPQWDPSVC
-703 IQCANCTAIC
+703 IQCGQCSVIC
-713 SHAAIRI
+713 PHAAIRM
-720 KVYNESALAGAP
+720 KAYPAAALDGAP
-732 AAFKSADA
+732 ATFKSADA
-740 KTPKIKAL
+740 KTPKMK
-748 GAKVTV
+748 GFGEKVTV
-754 QVAPEDCMGCELCV
+754 QCAPEDCMGCKLCV
-768 VQCPM
+768 VKCPM
-773 SKPKAVK
+773 AAK
-780 QADGSVKMEPNPKPA
+780 GA
-795 LKMVP
+795 LKMVE
-800 QIPLRQQEAA
+800 QIPLRKTEAE
-810 NWKHFLS
+810 NWKFFLDL
-817 IPDVDPAK
+817 PDVDPAK
-825 LDTKILLDVQLKR
+825 LDTKQLLDSQLKR
-838 PLFEFSGACAGCG
+838 PLFEFSGACSGCG

-858 LTQLCGDRLLIANAT
+858 LTQICGDRLLVANAT

-887 YCQRADGRGPAWS
+887 YCQRKDGRGPAWS

-914 RVSSDKLQAYAFE
+914 RVSADKLHGFAME
-927 LVAKALANEK
+927 LVDKVIASEGAPAEFKAL
-937 TPAEMKACLE
+937 CE
-947 KIQKVDQ
+947 KIKAVNQYDE
-954 FDTKGAGVEEMRAL
+954 KGQGVEEMRKL
-968 VAELKG
+968 VAELK
-974 YCAAGKAAGCST
+974 KACEAGCKAGCEVSK
-986 CAQLLAVADNLVRKS
+986 QLLTVADNLVRKS
-1001 VWVLGGDGWAY
+1001 VWIIGGDGWAY

-1030 ILVMD
+1030 VLVMD

-1059 ASGKVQSKK
+1059 ASGKVQAKK

-1083 YVSMGTNPAATV
+1083 YVSMGANPAATV
-1095 KAFNEAENYNGPA
+1095 KAFNEAEAYDGPA

-1121 ATKTGPA
+1121 NTATGPA
-1128 HQKAAVESVHFPLWR
+1128 HQIAAVDSVHFPLWR
-1143 YNPEA
+1143 YNPMA
-1148 AGKKITIDSQDKS
+1148 AAEGKNGLTLDSKDKS
-1161 DTVSFAKNAVSK
+1161 DTVSFAKNALSK
-1173 ELGENRFKQ
+1173 ELGENRFRQ
-1182 LIKKVGEEKAMAMLQ
+1182 LVKMVGPEKAEALLGRA
-1197 KSEEGFKENY
+1197 EEGFKENY
-1207 QLIKK
+1207 K
-1212 LAEIS
+1212 LLTELAALPTL

>member
-39 CDELASACKT
+39 CDELASMCKT
-49 NIWGTVPSIV
+49 NIWGSIPSIV

-93 IPNMYKIAGELCPTV
+93 IPNMYKIAGELCPSV
-108 FHVSARSLACQGLC
+108 FHVSARSLASNSLC

-140 LCSNSVQEAHDM
+140 LASNSVQEAHDM
-152 AMVAHASTLE
+152 AMVAHAATL
-162 AKVPFMHFFDG
+162 KSKIPFLHFFDG

-183 EEIPTDVIREMIDDK
+183 DEIPQDVIRQMIDEE
-198 YVEDFRKRA
+198 YVEDFRRRA

-216 GTAQNPDINFQG
+216 GTASNPDVTFQL
-228 RESCEKYY
+228 REVCNKFYE
-236 QATPAIV
+236 ATPAIV
-243 QKYMDKL
+243 QEYMDRL

-255 RAYKLYDYVGAPDA
+255 RAYKLYDYVGAKDA
-269 EYVAIAMGS
+269 EYVVVAMGS

-293 GKKVGLVKVHLYRP
+293 GKKVGLLKVHLYRP
-307 FSMKDFVQAI
+307 FSMVDFVKAL
-317 PATVKVITVLD
+317 PATVKVVTVLD
-328 RTKEPGAIGDPL
+328 RVKEPGAIGDPL
-340 YLDAC
+340 YLDVA
-345 AAIGQAKQ
+345 AAIGQ
-353 QGLVT
+353 GLQDGVVS
-358 FAYPKILAGRYGI
+358 FKYPKILAGRYGI
-371 GSKDFTPNMC
+371 GSKDFTPQMC
-381 ANIYANMASAQP
+381 ANVFANMA
-393 KDRFVVGIVDD
+393 KDKPMDHFCVGIVDD
-404 GTPTAQYILG
+404 VTNRYILG
-414 DESFV
+414 DDGFV

-484 SPYFINTADFTACH
+484 SPYFINSADFTACH

-516 VFLLASPYSAAEI
+516 VFLLASPYTAAEI

-539 TIIDKKIK
+539 AIIDKKLK
-547 FYVINAAKIALEN
+547 FYVIDAAKIAREN

-580 TLKKADGTVL
+580 KLAKADGTEL

-602 AYAKKGMDVVEM
+602 AYSKKGQEVVEM
-614 NWKCIEAAAN
+614 NWKCIEAASA
-624 AIEEVKYPAT
+624 AIEEVKYPAAP
-634 VAGKAKMPATVAAEA
+634 AGKLKMPATVADEA
-649 PDFIKNVTAKMIAQK
+649 PEFVKKVSSKMIAQK
-664 GNELPVSAIPDDGT
+664 GDTLKVSELPVDGT

-691 AAFIPQWDPTAC
+691 AAFIPEWDPSKC
-703 IQCANCTAIC
+703 IQCGQCSIIC
-713 SHAAIRI
+713 PHAAIRM
-720 KVYNESALAGAP
+720 KVYDADKLEGAP
-732 AAFKSADA
+732 ATFKSADA
-740 KTPKIKAL
+740 KTPKMKAL

-754 QVAPEDCMGCELCV
+754 QCAPEDCMGCKLCV

-773 SKPKAVK
+773 SKDKK
-780 QADGSVKMEPNPKPA
+780 DADGKTVPNPAPA

-800 QIPLRQQEAA
+800 QIPLRKSEAE
-810 NWKHFLS
+810 NWKFFLDL
-817 IPDVDPAK
+817 PDVDPAK
-825 LDTKILLDVQLKR
+825 LDTKQLLDSQLKR

-858 LTQLCGDRLLIANAT
+858 LTQICGDRLLVANAT

-887 YCQRADGRGPAWS
+887 YCQRKDGKGPAWS

-914 RVSSDKLQAYAFE
+914 RVSADKLYGFAME
-927 LVAKALANEK
+927 LVDKALANEK
-937 TPAEMKACLE
+937 APAEMKACLE
-947 KIQKVDQ
+947 KIKAVDQ
-954 FDTKGAGVEEMRAL
+954 YDAKGEGVEQMRAL
-968 VAELKG
+968 VKELKG
-974 YCAAGKAAGCST
+974 YCEAGKANGCAL
-986 CAQLLAVADNLVRKS
+986 CGQLLSVADNLVRKS
-1001 VWVLGGDGWAY
+1001 VWILGGDGWAY

-1017 GLDHVLASGKNIK
+1017 GLDHVLASGKNVK

-1059 ASGKVQSKK
+1059 ASGKVQAKK
-1068 NLGLMQMQYKNVYIA
+1068 NLGLMQMQYKNVYVA
-1083 YVSMGTNPAATV
+1083 YVSMGANPAATV

-1121 ATKTGPA
+1121 NTATGPA
-1128 HQKAAVESVHFPLWR
+1128 HQKAAVDSVHFPLWR
-1143 YNPEA
+1143 YNPDLA
-1148 AGKKITIDSQDKS
+1148 AQGKNGLTIDSADKS
-1161 DTVSFAKNAVSK
+1161 DTVSFAERALSK
-1173 ELGENRFKQ
+1173 DCGENRFKQ
-1182 LIKKVGEEKAMAMLQ
+1182 LVKKVGQEQAEAML
-1197 KSEEGFKENY
+1197 KKAEEGFKENY
-1207 QLIKK
+1207 QLLKK
-1212 LAEIS
+1212 LAEM

>member
-49 NIWGTVPSIV
+49 NIWGSIPSIV

-93 IPNMYKIAGELCPTV
+93 IPNMYKIAGELAPTV

-140 LCSNSVQEAHDM
+140 LASNSVQEAHDM

-162 AKVPFMHFFDG
+162 AKVPFLHFFDG

-183 EEIPTDVIREMIDDK
+183 DEIPTEVIREMIDDRF
-198 YVEDFRKRA
+198 VEDFRRRA

-255 RAYKLYDYVGAPDA
+255 RAYRLYDYVGAPDA

-293 GKKVGLVKVHLYRP
+293 GRKVGLVKVHLYRP
-307 FSMKDFVQAI
+307 FSMKDFVGAI
-317 PATVKVITVLD
+317 PATVKCITVLD

-340 YLDAC
+340 YLDVC

-353 QGLVT
+353 EGVISY
-358 FAYPKILAGRYGI
+358 AYPKVLAGRYGI
-371 GSKDFTPNMC
+371 GSKDFTPQMC
-381 ANIYANMASAQP
+381 ANIFANMAAEKP
-393 KDRFVVGIVDD
+393 LDHYVVGIVDD
-404 GTPTAQYILG
+404 VMNRYILG
-414 DESFV
+414 DENFV

-476 RFGSDMIR
+476 RFGSEMIR
-484 SPYFINTADFTACH
+484 SPYFINSADFTACH

-516 VFLLASPYSAAEI
+516 VFLLASPYSAAEV
-529 WDHMPDEVEQ
+529 WNHMPDEVEQ
-539 TIIDKKIK
+539 AIIDKKIK
-547 FYVINAAKIALEN
+547 FYVIDAAKIAREN

-602 AYAKKGMDVVEM
+602 AYSKKGQEVVEM
-614 NWKCIEAAAN
+614 NWKCIEAASA
-624 AIEEVKYPAT
+624 AIEEVTYPAAP
-634 VAGKAKMPATVAAEA
+634 AGKAKMPPAVPAEA
-649 PDFIKNVTAKMIAQK
+649 PAFVQKVSAKMIAQK

-691 AAFIPQWDPTAC
+691 AAFIPQWNPTAC
-703 IQCANCTAIC
+703 IQCGNCLAIC
-713 SHAAIRI
+713 SHAAIRM
-720 KVYNESALAGAP
+720 KVYPAAALAGAP
-732 AAFKSADA
+732 ATFKSVDA
-740 KTPKIKAL
+740 GKLTQKF
-748 GAKVTV
+748 GEKVTI

-773 SKPKAVK
+773 KAK
-780 QADGSVKMEPNPKPA
+780 GA
-795 LKMVP
+795 LKMVE
-800 QIPLRQQEAA
+800 QIPLRETEAA
-810 NWKHFLS
+810 NWKFFLS
-817 IPDVDPAK
+817 LPEVDTAK
-825 LDTKILLDVQLKR
+825 LDTKKLLDSQLKR

-858 LTQLCGDRLLIANAT
+858 LTQICGDRLLIANAT

-887 YCQRADGRGPAWS
+887 YCQRTDGKGPAWS

-914 RVSSDKLQAYAFE
+914 RVSADKLHGYAME
-927 LVAKALANEK
+927 LVGKALAGDK
-937 TPAEMKACLE
+937 TPADMKACLE
-947 KIQKVDQ
+947 KIKAVDQ
-954 FDTKGAGVEEMRAL
+954 FDEKGQGVEQMRAL
-968 VAELKG
+968 VKELKG
-974 YCAAGKAAGCST
+974 FCEAGKAAGCQT

-1001 VWVLGGDGWAY
+1001 VWILGGDGWAY

-1017 GLDHVLASGKNIK
+1017 GLDHVLASGKNVK

-1059 ASGKVQSKK
+1059 ASGKAQPKK
-1068 NLGLMQMQYKNVYIA
+1068 NLGLMQMQYKNVYVA
-1083 YVSMGTNPAATV
+1083 YVSMGANPAATV
-1095 KAFNEAENYNGPA
+1095 KAFNEAENYDGPA

-1121 ATKTGPA
+1121 LTKTGPA
-1128 HQKAAVESVHFPLWR
+1128 HQKVAVDSVHFPLWT
-1143 YNPEA
+1143 YNPTT
-1148 AGKKITIDSQDKS
+1148 GKVKLDSADKS
-1161 DTVSFAKNAVSK
+1161 ATVSFAKDAVSK
-1173 ELGENRFKQ
+1173 EFGENRFKQ
-1182 LIKKVGEEKAMAMLQ
+1182 LIKKVGAEKATAMLE
-1197 KSEEGFKENY
+1197 KAEEGFKENY
-1207 QLIKK
+1207 ALLKK
-1212 LAEIS
+1212 LSEM

>member
-39 CDELASACKT
+39 CDELASLKKV
-49 NIWGTVPSIV
+49 NIWGSIPQVV

-70 VHGSLTTGSLTTTFT
+70 VHGALTTGSMTSTFT

-93 IPNMYKIAGELCPTV
+93 IPNMYKIAGELAPCV

-122 IFGDQGD
+122 IFGDHGD

-140 LCSNSVQEAHDM
+140 LCSNSVQESHDM
-152 AMVAHASTLE
+152 AMVAHAATLE
-162 AKVPFMHFFDG
+162 AKVPFLHFFDG

-183 EEIPTDVIREMIDDK
+183 DEIGYDVIREMIDDEF
-198 YVEDFRKRA
+198 VADFRRRA

-216 GTAQNPDINFQG
+216 GTAQNPDVYFQG
-228 RESCEKYY
+228 RESSNKYY
-236 QATPAIV
+236 EATPAIV

-255 RAYKLYDYVGAPDA
+255 RAYKLYDYVGAADA
-269 EYVAIAMGS
+269 EYVVVAMGS

-293 GKKVGLVKVHLYRP
+293 GKKVGLLKVHLYRP
-307 FSMKDFVQAI
+307 FSMKDFVKAI
-317 PATVKVITVLD
+317 PATVKVVTVLD
-328 RTKEPGAIGDPL
+328 RTKEPGANDPL
-340 YLDAC
+340 YLDVT
-345 AAIGQAKQ
+345 AAIGE
-353 QGLVT
+353 GLQEGVIS
-358 FAYPKILAGRYGI
+358 FKYPKVLAGRYGL
-371 GSKDFTPNMC
+371 GSKDFTPQICKEVFDNM
-381 ANIYANMASAQP
+381 MADKP
-393 KDRFVVGIVDD
+393 KNHFCCGIIDD
-404 GTPTAQYILG
+404 IGGESILG
-414 DESFV
+414 DSSFV
-419 VPKGDR
+419 MPTGDR

-447 IIGNYTENYAQ
+447 IIGNYTENFAQ

-476 RFGSDMIR
+476 RFGPEMIR
-484 SPYFINTADFTACH
+484 SPYFVNAADFTACH

-529 WDHMPDEVEQ
+529 WDHMPDEVEEA
-539 TIIDKKIK
+539 IIAKKLQ

-580 TLKKADGTVL
+580 KLTKADGTEL

-602 AYAKKGMDVVEM
+602 AYAKKGQEVVEM
-614 NWKCIEAAAN
+614 NWKCIEAASA
-624 AIEEVKYPAT
+624 AIEKVDYPSAP
-634 VAGKAKMPATVAAEA
+634 AGKLKMPATVASEA

-691 AAFIPQWDPTAC
+691 AAFIPAWDPAAC
-703 IQCANCTAIC
+703 IQCGQCSIIC
-713 SHAAIRI
+713 PHAAIRM
-720 KVYNESALAGAP
+720 KVYDEDKLAGAP
-732 AAFKSADA
+732 ATFKSADS
-740 KTPKIKAL
+740 KTPKMKAL

-768 VQCPM
+768 VKCPM
-773 SKPKAVK
+773 AAK
-780 QADGSVKMEPNPKPA
+780 GA
-795 LKMVP
+795 LKMVE
-800 QIPLRQQEAA
+800 QIPLRETEAA
-810 NWKHFLS
+810 NWKHFLA

-825 LDTKILLDVQLKR
+825 LDTKQVLDSQLKR

-858 LTQLCGDRLLIANAT
+858 LTQICGDRLLVANAT

-887 YCQRADGRGPAWS
+887 YCQRADGKGPAWS

-914 RVSSDKLQAYAFE
+914 RVSADKLYEYAME
-927 LVAKALANEK
+927 LVDKVLAKEEAPESIKSVL
-937 TPAEMKACLE
+937 T
-947 KIQKVDQ
+947 KIKSINQ
-954 FDTKGAGVEEMRAL
+954 FDEKGQGVEEMRSA
-968 VAELKG
+968 VKELK
-974 YCAAGKAAGCST
+974 AALNNGCCSGKEGPCTCSLGR
-986 CAQLLAVADNLVRKS
+986 QLLGVADNLVRKS
-1001 VWVLGGDGWAY
+1001 VWILGGDGWAY

-1017 GLDHVLASGKNIK
+1017 GLDHVLASGKNVK
-1030 ILVMD
+1030 VLVMD

-1044 QASKATPTGAIAKFA
+1044 QASKSTPIGAIAKFA
-1059 ASGKVQSKK
+1059 ASGKVQAKK

-1083 YVSMGTNPAATV
+1083 YVSMGANPAATV
-1095 KAFNEAENYNGPA
+1095 KAFNEAENYDGPA
-1108 LIIAY
+1108 LIVAY

-1121 ATKTGPA
+1121 LTKTGPA
-1128 HQKAAVESVHFPLWR
+1128 HQQAAVDSVHFPLWR
-1143 YNPEA
+1143 YDPRA
-1148 AGKKITIDSQDKS
+1148 AAQGKNGLTLDSKDKS
-1161 DTVSFAKNAVSK
+1161 DTVSFAERALSK
-1173 ELGENRFKQ
+1173 DCGENRFKQ
-1182 LIKKVGEEKAMAMLQ
+1182 LVKIVGQEKA
-1197 KSEEGFKENY
+1197 EETLKRAEAGFKENY
-1207 QLIKK
+1207 KL
-1212 LAEIS
+1212 LAELAALPTL

>member
-16 IAFACSEVAAI
+16 IAFACSEVAA
-27 YPITPSSPMAET
+27 MAET
-39 CDELASACKT
+39 CDELASMCKT
-49 NIWGTVPSIV
+49 NIWGSIPSIV

-93 IPNMYKIAGELCPTV
+93 IPNMYKIAGELCPSV
-108 FHVSARSLACQGLC
+108 FHVSARSLASNSLC

-140 LCSNSVQEAHDM
+140 LASNSVQEAHDM
-152 AMVAHASTLE
+152 AMVAHAATL
-162 AKVPFMHFFDG
+162 KSKIPFLHFFDG

-183 EEIPTDVIREMIDDK
+183 DEIPQDVIRQMIDEE
-198 YVEDFRKRA
+198 YVEDFRRRA

-216 GTAQNPDINFQG
+216 GTASNPDVTFQL
-228 RESCEKYY
+228 REVCNKFYE
-236 QATPAIV
+236 ATPAIV
-243 QKYMDKL
+243 QEYMDRL

-255 RAYKLYDYVGAPDA
+255 RAYKLYDYVGAKDA
-269 EYVAIAMGS
+269 EYVVVAMGS

-293 GKKVGLVKVHLYRP
+293 GKKVGLLKVHLYRP
-307 FSMKDFVQAI
+307 FSMVDFVKAL
-317 PATVKVITVLD
+317 PATVKVVTVLD
-328 RTKEPGAIGDPL
+328 RVKEPGAIGDPL
-340 YLDAC
+340 YLDVA
-345 AAIGQAKQ
+345 AAIGQ
-353 QGLVT
+353 GLQDGVVS
-358 FAYPKILAGRYGI
+358 FKYPKILAGRYGI
-371 GSKDFTPNMC
+371 GSKDFTPQMC
-381 ANIYANMASAQP
+381 ANVFANMA
-393 KDRFVVGIVDD
+393 KDKPMDHFCVGIVDD
-404 GTPTAQYILG
+404 VTNRYILG
-414 DESFV
+414 DDGFV

-484 SPYFINTADFTACH
+484 SPYFINSADFTACH

-516 VFLLASPYSAAEI
+516 VFLLASPYTAAEV

-539 TIIDKKIK
+539 AIIDKKLK
-547 FYVINAAKIALEN
+547 FYVIDAAKIAREN

-602 AYAKKGMDVVEM
+602 AYSKKGQEVVEM
-614 NWKCIEAAAN
+614 NWKCIEAASA
-624 AIEEVKYPAT
+624 AIEEVKYPAAP
-634 VAGKAKMPATVAAEA
+634 AGKLKMPAAVPADA
-649 PDFIKNVTAKMIAQK
+649 PEFVKKVSAKMIAQK
-664 GNELPVSAIPDDGT
+664 GDTLKVSELPVDGT

-691 AAFIPQWDPTAC
+691 AAFIPQWDPAAC
-703 IQCANCTAIC
+703 IQCGNCLAIC
-713 SHAAIRI
+713 SHAAIRM
-720 KVYNESALAGAP
+720 KVYNDGDLAGAP
-732 AAFKSADA
+732 ATFKSAEA
-740 KTPKIKAL
+740 KAL
-748 GAKVTV
+748 TKGFGSKVTI

-773 SKPKAVK
+773 KAK
-780 QADGSVKMEPNPKPA
+780 GA
-795 LKMVP
+795 LKMVE
-800 QIPLRQQEAA
+800 QIPLRKTEAE
-810 NWKHFLS
+810 NWKFFLNL
-817 IPDVDPAK
+817 PEVDPAK
-825 LDTKILLDVQLKR
+825 LDTRKLLDSQLKR

-858 LTQLCGDRLLIANAT
+858 LTQICGDRLLIANAT

-908 QFGMGM
+908 QFGLGM
-914 RVSSDKLQAYAFE
+914 RVSADKLHGFAME
-927 LVAKALANEK
+927 LVDKVIANEK
-937 TPAEMKACLE
+937 TPAEMKALCE
-947 KIQKVDQ
+947 KIKAVNQYDE
-954 FDTKGAGVEEMRAL
+954 KGQGVEQMRAL
-968 VAELKG
+968 VKELKKG
-974 YCAAGKAAGCST
+974 CEAGKANGCPI
-986 CAQLLAVADNLVRKS
+986 CAQLLAVADNLADNLVRKS

-1059 ASGKVQSKK
+1059 ASGKVQAKK
-1068 NLGLMQMQYKNVYIA
+1068 NLGLMQMQYKNVYVA

-1108 LIIAY
+1108 IIIAY

-1121 ATKTGPA
+1121 LTKTGPA
-1128 HQKAAVESVHFPLWR
+1128 HQKAAVESVHFPLWT
-1143 YNPEA
+1143 YNPTT
-1148 AGKKITIDSQDKS
+1148 GKVKLDSADKS

-1182 LIKKVGEEKAMAMLQ
+1182 LIKKIGEEKAMAMLE
-1197 KSEEGFKENY
+1197 KSEQGFKENY
-1207 QLIKK
+1207 ALLKK
-1212 LAEIS
+1212 LSEM

>member
-39 CDELASACKT
+39 CDELAAHCKT
-49 NIWGTVPSIV
+49 NIWGTIPSIV

-70 VHGSLTTGSLTTTFT
+70 VHGALTTGSLTTTFT

-93 IPNMYKIAGELCPTV
+93 IPNMYKIAGEMTPTV

-152 AMVAHASTLE
+152 AMVAHAATLE
-162 AKVPFMHFFDG
+162 SKVPFLHFFDG

-183 EEIPTDVIREMIDDK
+183 EEIPQDVIREMIDDRF
-198 YVEDFRKRA
+198 VLDFRARA
-207 LDPEHPTMR
+207 LNPEHPTMR

-228 RESCEKYY
+228 RETCEKYY
-236 QATPAIV
+236 EAAPAIV
-243 QKYMDKL
+243 QKYMDKF

-255 RAYKLYDYVGAPDA
+255 RAYRLYDYVGAPDA

-293 GKKVGLVKVHLYRP
+293 GKKVGLIKVRLYRP
-307 FSMKDFVQAI
+307 FSMADFVKAI
-317 PATVKVITVLD
+317 PETVKVVTVLD
-328 RTKEPGAIGDPL
+328 RTKEPGAVGDPL
-340 YLDAC
+340 YLDVC

-353 QGLVT
+353 KGLVAY
-358 FAYPKILAGRYGI
+358 AYPKILAGRYGI
-371 GSKDFTPNMC
+371 GSKDFTPQMC
-381 ANIYANMASAQP
+381 ANIYANMAKPDAL
-393 KDRFVVGIVDD
+393 DRYVVGIVDD
-404 GTPTAQYILG
+404 VNNHQYILG
-414 DESFV
+414 DDAFV
-419 VPKGDR
+419 VPAGDR

-476 RFGSDMIR
+476 RFGSEMIR
-484 SPYFINTADFTACH
+484 SPYFINQADFTACH

-506 DMLKAAKPGS
+506 DMLKSAKKGS
-516 VFLLASPYSAAEI
+516 TFLLASPYSAAEI

-539 TIIDKKIK
+539 AIIDKQLK

-580 TLKKADGTVL
+580 TLKTADGTVL
-590 DPIQVL
+590 DPVQTL

-602 AYAKKGMDVVEM
+602 AYSKKGQDVVEK
-614 NWKCIEAAAN
+614 NWKCIEAASA
-624 AIEEVKYPAT
+624 AIEEVAYPSAP
-634 VAGKAKMPATVAAEA
+634 AGKLKQPPAVPAEA
-649 PDFIKNVTAKMIAQK
+649 PAFIQKVTAKMIAQK
-664 GNELPVSAIPDDGT
+664 GNELKVSEIPDDGT

-691 AAFIPQWDPTAC
+691 AAFIPQWDPAAC
-703 IQCANCTAIC
+703 IQCGNCSAIC
-713 SHAAIRI
+713 SHATIRM
-720 KVYNESALAGAP
+720 KVYPAAALAGAP
-732 AAFKSADA
+732 ATFKSADA
-740 KTPKIKAL
+740 GKLTAKF
-748 GAKVTV
+748 GEKVTI

-780 QADGSVKMEPNPKPA
+780 QADGTVKMEANPKPA
-795 LKMVP
+795 LKMVE
-800 QIPLRQQEAA
+800 QIPLRATEAA
-810 NWKHFLS
+810 NWKFFLS
-817 IPDVDPAK
+817 LPEVDPVK
-825 LDTKILLDVQLKR
+825 LNTKMLLDSQLKQ

-858 LTQLCGDRLLIANAT
+858 LTQLCGDRLLVANAT

-887 YCQRADGRGPAWS
+887 YCQRKDGKGPAWS

-908 QFGMGM
+908 QFGYGM
-914 RVSSDKLQAYAFE
+914 RVSTDKLQQYAFE
-927 LVAKALANEK
+927 LLDKAIAHEK
-937 TPAEMKACLE
+937 TPAEMKAVCE
-947 KIQKVDQ
+947 AIKATDQ
-954 FDTKGAGVEEMRAL
+954 FDEKGQGIEKVRAL
-968 VAELKG
+968 VAQLKPMVK
-974 YCAAGKAAGCST
+974 AGADAGCDI
-986 CAQLLAVADNLVRKS
+986 CRGLVGVADNIVRKS
-1001 VWVLGGDGWAY
+1001 VWILGGDGWAY

-1017 GLDHVLASGKNIK
+1017 GLDHVLASGKNVK
-1030 ILVMD
+1030 VLVMD

-1044 QASKATPTGAIAKFA
+1044 QASKATPIGAIAKFA
-1059 ASGKVQSKK
+1059 AAGKQQAKK

-1121 ATKTGPA
+1121 LTKTGPA
-1128 HQKAAVESVHFPLWR
+1128 HQKAAVDSVHFPLWT
-1143 YNPEA
+1143 YNPA
-1148 AGKKITIDSQDKS
+1148 TGKVKLDSADKS
-1161 DTVSFAKNAVSK
+1161 DTVSFAKNAISK
-1173 ELGENRFKQ
+1173 ELGENRFRQ
-1182 LIKKVGEEKAMAMLQ
+1182 LVKIAGPEKAEALL
-1197 KSEEGFKENY
+1197 KKAEDAFKENY
-1207 QLIKK
+1207 ALLKK
-1212 LAEIS
+1212 LSEM